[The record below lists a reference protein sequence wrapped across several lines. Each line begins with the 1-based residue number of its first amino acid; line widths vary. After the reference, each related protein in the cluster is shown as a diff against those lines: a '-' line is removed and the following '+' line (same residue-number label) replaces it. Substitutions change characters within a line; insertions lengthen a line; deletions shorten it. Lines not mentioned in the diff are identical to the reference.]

1 MEQLGK
7 YEILGRVG
15 EGGFGTVWK
24 GRDPFLKRTVA
35 IKTCTSENEELRRR
49 FLREAEIAGG
59 LHHPNV
65 VVVHD
70 FGFHDEVPYLVQ
82 EFLSGEDLSA
92 IVKRHDAVPLA
103 TKLRWL
109 ADVARGL
116 EYAHSRGVVHR
127 DVKPSNVRVLDDGT
141 AKVMDFGIAKLAE
154 MNSQQLTRT
163 GTAMGTVG
171 YMAPE
176 QVNGQPVDHRADVFA
191 FGVLAYELLTYERPF
206 EAETLSRAFYRILH
220 EDPRPLTAL
229 VPGVPPDLERIV
241 LRCLAKDPHHRYG
254 SCREVL
260 ADLERV
266 AAGRP
271 LAERDEGEPTAI
283 AHPGARRTEA
293 TEAPPTVRFATAPS
307 GDGSPSPPSGAAAPA
322 SAATYAAPTVR
333 RLPRTLAVAAGLGAL
348 LVGATVLL
356 VVGRESEP
364 TTVFVTRPASP
375 PAHAAP
381 ARTQNVAE
389 TPPPP
394 REERPEPTVEV
405 GSGAV
410 AGSEE
415 AHLERAPD
423 EERAEVAPR
432 SASPEPVAAQAPP
445 APRPT
450 QPEPKPA
457 ALAPA
462 PATGPSAPPASAP
475 APATA
480 PATVAAPA
488 PAAAAPGLDDEAGV
502 RRALEAY
509 RTAYEALDAGAVAR
523 VWTGLGEERAA
534 QLAQAFANYRW
545 LKLELAGCVV
555 RVAGER
561 ATADCRL
568 RQSFELKVGRGTP
581 RDAAVTFRLRR
592 SGADWLI
599 EEIGG

>member
-35 IKTCTSENEELRRR
+35 IKTCTSENDELRRR

-92 IVKRHDAVPLA
+92 IVKRHDPVPFA

-116 EYAHSRGVVHR
+116 EYAHSKGVVHR
-127 DVKPSNVRVLDDGT
+127 DVKPSNVRVLDDGS

-154 MNSQQLTRT
+154 MSSQQLTRT

-176 QVNGQPVDHRADVFA
+176 QVNGQVVDHRADIFA

-206 EAETLSRAFYRILH
+206 EAETLSRVFYRILH
-220 EDPRPLTAL
+220 EDPRPLAAL
-229 VPGVPPDLERIV
+229 VPGVPPDLERVV
-241 LRCLAKDPHHRYG
+241 LRCLAKDPHHRYA
-254 SCREVL
+254 SCRALL

-266 AAGRP
+266 ALGRP
-271 LAERDEGEPTAI
+271 LAERDEGDSTEI
-283 AHPGARRTEA
+283 AQSGARSTEA
-293 TEAPPTVRFATAPS
+293 ATVAPTVRVATISGVGAPA
-307 GDGSPSPPSGAAAPA
+307 GTDGLPPRA
-322 SAATYAAPTVR
+322 SAATYAAPIAR

-348 LVGATVLL
+348 LVGATALL
-356 VVGRESEP
+356 VAGREAEP
-364 TTVFVTRPASP
+364 TTVFVTRPAGSP
-375 PAHAAP
+375 SRPRADAPAAP
-381 ARTQNVAE
+381 APGRAAAAPEPGPDAGPRALTRAAAAREPDSRSAPLRAE
-389 TPPPP
+389 SPLAAPDAPP
-394 REERPEPTVEV
+394 RAATEPAT
-405 GSGAV
+405 
-410 AGSEE
+410 
-415 AHLERAPD
+415 
-423 EERAEVAPR
+423 
-432 SASPEPVAAQAPP
+432 PP
-445 APRPT
+445 APGA
-450 QPEPKPA
+450 PEPPPA
-457 ALAPA
+457 APLA
-462 PATGPSAPPASAP
+462 ASAP
-475 APATA
+475 
-480 PATVAAPA
+480 VAAPA
-488 PAAAAPGLDDEAGV
+488 PVPVAAAPAPDAEAGV

-509 RTAYEALDAGAVAR
+509 RAAYEALDAEAVAR
-523 VWTGLGEERAA
+523 AWPTLGAARAA

-545 LKLELAGCVV
+545 LKMELSGCAL
-555 RVAGER
+555 RIEGER
-561 ATADCRL
+561 ASADCRV
-568 RQSFELKVGRGTP
+568 RQSFELKVGRAAP

-592 SGADWLI
+592 AGPDWRI